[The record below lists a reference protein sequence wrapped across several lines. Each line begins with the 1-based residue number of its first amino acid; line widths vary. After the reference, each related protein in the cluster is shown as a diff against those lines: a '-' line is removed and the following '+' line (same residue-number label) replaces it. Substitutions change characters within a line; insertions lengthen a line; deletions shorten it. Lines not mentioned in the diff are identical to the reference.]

1 MWLDFHTWLFL
12 SLNLCIHKVISI
24 GAEHLFMNDSD
35 IIIIFSIVSWS
46 LRVEDFRISF
56 YILFVGC
63 IYIFMRA
70 SPFSMICLFIFILSL
85 ICICIFFLNW
95 KVVCCLECIIIFF
108 SCLIFIS
115 NQPFLFQCSLYFTF
129 HLSLISSL
137 LYIHTSLI
145 YCIHLFLF
153 FISICFYF
161 NWLSLV
167 FIYTGWCSKPN

>member
-56 YILFVGC
+56 FYIICWLHLYIYARFSFLYDLFIYFYSFAHLYLYFLFELKSCLLSWMYYYILFMFI
-63 IYIFMRA
+63 IY
-70 SPFSMICLFIFILSL
+70 
-85 ICICIFFLNW
+85 NH
-95 KVVCCLECIIIFF
+95 
-108 SCLIFIS
+108 
-115 NQPFLFQCSLYFTF
+115 FLFQCSLYFIF

>member
-35 IIIIFSIVSWS
+35 IIISNIFYRLLILKSRGLSNIVLYIICWLHLYIYARFSFLYDLFIYFYSFSHLYLYFLFELKSCLLSWMYY
-46 LRVEDFRISF
+46 
-56 YILFVGC
+56 YILFMFI
-63 IYIFMRA
+63 IY
-70 SPFSMICLFIFILSL
+70 
-85 ICICIFFLNW
+85 NH
-95 KVVCCLECIIIFF
+95 
-108 SCLIFIS
+108 
-115 NQPFLFQCSLYFTF
+115 FLFQCSLCFIF

-161 NWLSLV
+161 KWLSLV